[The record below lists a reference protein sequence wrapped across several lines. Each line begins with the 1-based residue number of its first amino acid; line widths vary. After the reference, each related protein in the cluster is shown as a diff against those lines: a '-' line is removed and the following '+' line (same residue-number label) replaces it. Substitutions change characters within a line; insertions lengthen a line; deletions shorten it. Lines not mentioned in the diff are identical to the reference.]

1 MKQRCAILTCDY
13 FQGGDCR
20 QLCSLPKAQRIDTSA
35 LGNECIQVGHE
46 PIERP
51 SQPDNERESLFA
63 AAGAL
68 VGAVALLGI
77 LAFSGLLQSLL
88 G

>member
-13 FQGGDCR
+13 FQGGECR
-20 QLCSLPKAQRIDTSA
+20 QLCAIPKSQRIDTSG
-35 LGNECIQVGHE
+35 LGDRCIHVGHE

-51 SQPDNERESLFA
+51 SQPDNEREVLFA

-77 LAFSGLLQSLL
+77 LAFSGLFRSLL